1 MKKLKLLWR
10 WFTISALFLTA
21 LSIIAVS
28 RPLGES
34 TLDQISILLPFFCVY
49 YIVFGL
55 HALGK
60 YEENSGTADKK
71 KNYSTHLQL

>member
-1 MKKLKLLWR
+1 MIMKKLKLLWR
-10 WFTISALFLTA
+10 WFTISTLLLII
-21 LSIIAVS
+21 LSVIAIS

-60 YEENSGTADKK
+60 YEENSETTEKK
-71 KNYSTHLQL
+71 RR